1 MLHCFD
7 PLTRLWQ
14 HVARLPTSARACPPL
29 TIFLPFSITSIC
41 SRGLLASLRSAQLTR
56 HVAGLPTFARS
67 ILQDF
72 RHLLMRARP
81 CLAISLPPPALTF
94 SVASIRS
101 GSHGMLQLPTFAA
114 RFWLHVRARPRLTV
128 FLPWLPNS
136 DLFDPLTWAFGSML
150 QDLRLLLWKEHFLP
164 SIGLHPLRVLAV
176 PTVFDVPGRFG
187 AIHPRGPDFA
197 PHIALDPRLDC
208 FDPFTRA
215 LVACCK
221 TSDIYSC
228 VPASPF
234 PSQAN
239 FSPFITVGGPSHKFF
254 TSDICSGKSTFLYI
268 CPLKTRI
275 LAVPTVFDVPGRF
288 GAIHPRGPDFAAHIA
303 LDATLDHF
311 DPLTRDFGNMLQDL
325 RHLLRKEHF
334 LVHLPTNNT
343 SPRCSHRLRRPR
355 SLWGYPSPWPDFVA
369 HITLIPSGLV
379 HHALRR
385 VYRPD
390 VDLHVAPTVADVVA
404 AAQSQ
409 FLSFAPESLLPPP
422 PPSPSPLRVTLGLY
436 TPHEPSTAAAA
447 APLMHELRMKVATA
461 HNATT
466 TPPAT
471 TDKFMAL
478 VCDNASNN
486 DTMVT
491 ELELLLPNFGGGK
504 FRVWCFAHVLNLV
517 VKAVLSQ
524 FAKTAQVANLSSPED
539 DKALAALELV
549 DDEEVMEDAE
559 DVEEVTAAV
568 TTTHNNTTNPLDR
581 SVQDSDLAA
590 IQQVVDDTGY
600 DERMPVLTCQDI
612 NLGCFAIFKL
622 RTLVFKISNSP
633 TI

>member
-7 PLTRLWQ
+7 PLTRLGNMLQ
-14 HVARLPTSARACPPL
+14 DFRQLSCVPAPDHFPALFDHFDLLTRAFGSSARLIISCTGCPALTFSA
-29 TIFLPFSITSIC
+29 
-41 SRGLLASLRSAQLTR
+41 LRSAQHAACCRTSDIAPSCKTSDICSC
-56 HVAGLPTFARS
+56 VPAPASPF
-67 ILQDF
+67 
-72 RHLLMRARP
+72 P
-81 CLAISLPPPALTF
+81 CPPSSDF

-101 GSHGMLQLPTFAA
+101 GSHGMLQLPTLLLAFGYICVPA
-114 RFWLHVRARPRLTV
+114 PRLTV
-128 FLPWLPNS
+128 FLPGCPTLTFLIRSRGRLAAGCKTS
-136 DLFDPLTWAFGSML
+136 DFCSGKSTFL
-150 QDLRLLLWKEHFLP
+150 QRPTKP

-176 PTVFDVPGRFG
+176 PTIFDVRVALGYP
-187 AIHPRGPDFA
+187 PRGPDLVA

-221 TSDIYSC
+221 TSDIYS
-228 VPASPF
+228 
-234 PSQAN
+234 QAN
-239 FSPFITVGGPSHKFF
+239 FPLSSPSAGHRTSSLSERKVTSPWITSPWTPRSIDSIRSRGILATRCK

-343 SPRCSHRLRRPR
+343 SPRCSHRLRRPG

-404 AAQSQ
+404 AAQNFCRSPLNLCCRHHHLRLR
-409 FLSFAPESLLPPP
+409 LSGSLWGYTRLTSHQPPP
-422 PPSPSPLRVTLGLY
+422 PPPR
-436 TPHEPSTAAAA
+436 
-447 APLMHELRMKVATA
+447 
-461 HNATT
+461 
-466 TPPAT
+466 
-471 TDKFMAL
+471 
-478 VCDNASNN
+478 
-486 DTMVT
+486 
-491 ELELLLPNFGGGK
+491 
-504 FRVWCFAHVLNLV
+504 
-517 VKAVLSQ
+517 
-524 FAKTAQVANLSSPED
+524 
-539 DKALAALELV
+539 
-549 DDEEVMEDAE
+549 
-559 DVEEVTAAV
+559 
-568 TTTHNNTTNPLDR
+568 
-581 SVQDSDLAA
+581 
-590 IQQVVDDTGY
+590 
-600 DERMPVLTCQDI
+600 
-612 NLGCFAIFKL
+612 
-622 RTLVFKISNSP
+622 
-633 TI
+633 